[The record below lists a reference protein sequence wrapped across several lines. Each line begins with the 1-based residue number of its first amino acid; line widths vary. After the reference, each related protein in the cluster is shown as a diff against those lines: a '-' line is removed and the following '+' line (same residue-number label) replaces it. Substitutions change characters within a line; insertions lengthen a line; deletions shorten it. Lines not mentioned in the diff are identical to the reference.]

1 MSKKK
6 NIIRPRDRI
15 RIINPEII
23 DRWGYPLTTQIV
35 KDTLI
40 TQEHKDAIYAML
52 AKFRG
57 CPQPPVALLTVPEDD
72 YDEAYEKVLHTMA
85 YEMVRQKGFGG
96 RDRKLFT
103 TMRES
108 LRNKTAVVMER
119 KVVKTGKYHS
129 GGGGYSYDGDW
140 DYEPAYLEDEKTHV
154 LYKIYLDYGQ
164 ENVCENINMTDIWI
178 ERTNVEKIIEQINE

>member
-1 MSKKK
+1 M
-6 NIIRPRDRI
+6 
-15 RIINPEII
+15 I

-35 KDTLI
+35 KDSLI

-57 CPQPPVALLTVPEDD
+57 APQPTLVLLDTVEDN
-72 YDEAYEKVLHTMA
+72 YDEAYEKVLHAMA
-85 YEMVRQKGFGG
+85 YEIVRQNGFGG
-96 RDRKLFT
+96 RERKLFT
-103 TMRES
+103 TLRDS

-129 GGGGYSYDGDW
+129 GGGGYGYDGDW

-164 ENVCENINMTDIWI
+164 ENVCENINMTDVWI
-178 ERTNVEKIIEQINE
+178 ERTNVEKIIEEKNE

>member
-1 MSKKK
+1 MSIKR
-6 NIIRPRDRI
+6 NIIRTRDKI
-15 RIINPEII
+15 KIINPEII

-57 CPQPPVALLTVPEDD
+57 CPQPPLVLPNDADD
-72 YDEAYEKVLHTMA
+72 YDETYEKVLHTMA
-85 YEMVRQKGFGG
+85 YEIVKKNRFGG

-108 LRNKTAVVMER
+108 LRNKTANVMER
-119 KVVKTGKYHS
+119 KVIKTGKYHS
-129 GGGGYSYDGDW
+129 GGGYQSCDGDW
-140 DYEPAYLEDEKTHV
+140 DYEPAYLENEKTHV
-154 LYKIYLDYGQ
+154 LYRIYLNYGQ
-164 ENVCENINMTDIWI
+164 ENVCENINVNGDIWI
-178 ERTNVEKIIEQINE
+178 ERKNVEKIL

>member
-1 MSKKK
+1 LERIGLSKKA

-57 CPQPPVALLTVPEDD
+57 CPQPSVPLLTLPPEDD
-72 YDEAYEKVLHTMA
+72 YDEAYEKVLHAMA

-96 RDRKLFT
+96 RERKLFT
-103 TMRES
+103 TKRES
-108 LRNKTAVVMER
+108 LRNKTAVVMDR

-154 LYKIYLDYGQ
+154 LYRIYLD
-164 ENVCENINMTDIWI
+164 
-178 ERTNVEKIIEQINE
+178 